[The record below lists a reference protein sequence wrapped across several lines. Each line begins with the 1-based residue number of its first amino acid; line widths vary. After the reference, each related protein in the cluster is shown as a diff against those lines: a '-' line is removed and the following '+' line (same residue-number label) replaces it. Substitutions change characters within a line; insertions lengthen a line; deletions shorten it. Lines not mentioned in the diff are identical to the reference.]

1 MQWVK
6 IQYVMNGICDI
17 LNKFHVHSLQG
28 EARVIARLQPDTID
42 VKARRQQ
49 IQKAIEQDSPFYK
62 KKKILN
68 FVSDRAHGKYFNIQ
82 ITGSLRWVA
91 NFVKL
96 HYLLIDDQ
104 NHRYLGRWYLHAI
117 DE

>member
-68 FVSDRAHGKYFNIQ
+68 FVSDRAHGKILTYR
-82 ITGSLRWVA
+82 LLVA
-91 NFVKL
+91 YAESRTL
-96 HYLLIDDQ
+96 SSYII
-104 NHRYLGRWYLHAI
+104 Y
-117 DE
+117 

>member
-1 MQWVK
+1 MKGSIV
-6 IQYVMNGICDI
+6 G
-17 LNKFHVHSLQG
+17 LNKIHVHTLQG

-68 FVSDRAHGKYFNIQ
+68 FVSDRAHGKYVNIY
-82 ITGSLRWVA
+82 ITGSLR
-91 NFVKL
+91 
-96 HYLLIDDQ
+96 
-104 NHRYLGRWYLHAI
+104 
-117 DE
+117 